1 MLTTKPAIITV
12 STLFIVT
19 LVVGI
24 LLNFANADGASANL
38 PPPHQNHPYINFNDG
53 ASAIP
58 ARMGNTLLSVE
69 DVQRYVLTHP
79 CPIGPTVSGGL
90 PKIVVIQL
98 MTSRNAS
105 RVMAGEYVGLPDTA
119 LVYYVLLKGPFIPEN
134 IITIAGEDIGIADRM
149 DEVFDAYT
157 GNQLLWGT

>member
-1 MLTTKPAIITV
+1 MLTRKPVTITL
-12 STLFIVT
+12 SLLLVT
-19 LVVGI
+19 VVIAGI
-24 LLNFANADGASANL
+24 LLNLGTVDVTSAN
-38 PPPHQNHPYINFNDG
+38 PPPPPQNHPHIYFNDG

-58 ARMGNTLLSVE
+58 AHPGNTLLSIE

-90 PKIVVIQL
+90 PRIMVIQL

-105 RVMAGEYVGLPDTA
+105 KVMGGESVGLPDNA
-119 LVYYVLLKGPFIPEN
+119 LVYYVLLKGPFIPEFV
-134 IITIAGEDIGIADRM
+134 ITITGMDIGIADSM

-157 GNQLLWGT
+157 GNQLVWGT